1 MATLHEGFRVNN
13 YLLEQRI
20 GTGSFGEVWR
30 ARHHVFDQLAAIK
43 IPTDAQYVRNLRREG
58 VAIHGLRHPNIVRA
72 IDMDPYGD
80 PPYLIMEYVDG
91 PSLRQVIDGYRATLP
106 IDAAV
111 AICRGMLGALQAAH
125 DAGIIHRDIKP
136 GNILLA
142 HPADQMA
149 TITPDAVRVTDFG
162 LGRVG
167 GMTAEA
173 MVQSGSLAAE
183 EGARVSGTV
192 AYMSPEQREGRELDA
207 RSDLYSA
214 AIVLFEMLTGE
225 RPQGH
230 ELPSEVR
237 REAPAYLDRV
247 FRGAY
252 CRLDGR
258 FPTAAAMLE
267 ALSQPRGVSTP
278 PPPPRTP
285 AGLLDQCP
293 QCGGRVDQEDQF
305 CIHCGRQLVAAVPR
319 CHKCGGFVHRSDRF
333 CIFCGVELGT
343 RVV

>member
-13 YLLEQRI
+13 YLLEQRV

-80 PPYLIMEYVDG
+80 PPYLIMEFVDG
-91 PSLRQVIDGYRATLP
+91 PSLRQVIDRYESRLP
-106 IDAAV
+106 IHAAV
-111 AICRGMLGALQAAH
+111 AICRGLLGALQAAH

-142 HPADQMA
+142 HPADNMA
-149 TITPDAVRVTDFG
+149 TITPEAVRVTDFG

-167 GMTAEA
+167 GLTADA
-173 MVQSGSLAAE
+173 MMQSGSLAAE

-207 RSDLYSA
+207 RSDLYSV

-230 ELPSEVR
+230 EVPSDVR
-237 REAPAYLDRV
+237 TDVPGYLDRA

-258 FPTAAAMLE
+258 FPTAGAMLL
-267 ALSQPRGVSTP
+267 ALSPADEVAAP
-278 PPPPRTP
+278 PPIPRNV
-285 AGLLDQCP
+285 AGGRECP
-293 QCGGRVDQEDQF
+293 QCRGAVDREDQF
-305 CIHCGRQLVAAVPR
+305 CIHCGRQLVAAVPK

-333 CIFCGVELGT
+333 CIFCGVELGA
-343 RVV
+343 RMV